1 MANYL
6 KEHCYYSNFMQ
17 RTLFLLCLLCL
28 IVGCEKKRQTETTPW
43 GTSIDSET
51 GLPVESEDTTA
62 LSLTDIQTNGEMIL
76 LTTSGP
82 ETYYDYRGRSMGT
95 QYLLCEKLAQK
106 LGVSLRVEIC
116 KDSAEMM
123 LRLHNGEGDIAA
135 FVLKDQGAGSKE
147 REGRDETFAALN
159 WRLKDGES
167 ELADSIVSWYRPELL
182 AQVRQEAAFALSSKS
197 VTRRVYAPML
207 NRAKGTISH
216 YDHLFMKYAPTAR
229 WDWRLLAALCYQES
243 TFDPQAHSWAGAC
256 GLMQIMPATAAH
268 LGLPMSMI
276 YEPEPNI
283 SASARYIAELNGKF
297 SDVRNA
303 NERHNYVLASYNGG
317 FFHIRDAMALARK
330 YGKNPY
336 RWADVSEF
344 VLKLSSPQFYNDPV
358 VKYGY
363 MRGEE
368 TVNYVSSIRHRWA
381 QYRGVAHA
389 APSSSG
395 SAPQKATHKHRFKL

>member
-1 MANYL
+1 
-6 KEHCYYSNFMQ
+6 MQ
-17 RTLFLLCLLCL
+17 RFLFFIVSLLCL
-28 IVGCEKKRQTETTPW
+28 VSCEQKSKTALTPW
-43 GTSIDSET
+43 GTPIDSET
-51 GLPVESEDTTA
+51 GLPLEAADSA
-62 LSLTDIQTNGEMIL
+62 SSSLTDIQSNGEMIL

-82 ETYYDYRGRSMGT
+82 DTYYDYRGRGMGT
-95 QYLLCEKLAQK
+95 QYLLCEKLAQH
-106 LGVSLRVEIC
+106 LGVSLRVELC
-116 KDSAEMM
+116 KDSAEM
-123 LRLHNGEGDIAA
+123 LQRLDAGEGDIAA
-135 FVLKDQGAGSKE
+135 GPLKVAADSSKTGAGTNAQQSIE
-147 REGRDETFAALN
+147 RLN
-159 WRLKDGES
+159 WRLAES
-167 ELADSIVSWYRPELL
+167 EGELADSIKSWFRPELI
-182 AQVRQEAAFALSSKS
+182 AQVQREADFALSSRS
-197 VTRRVYAPML
+197 VTRRVYLPML

-283 SASARYIAELNGKF
+283 SASARYIAELSGKF

-381 QYRGVAHA
+381 QYRGVAHS

>member
-1 MANYL
+1 
-6 KEHCYYSNFMQ
+6 MQ
-17 RTLFLLCLLCL
+17 RFLFFIVSLLCL
-28 IVGCEKKRQTETTPW
+28 VSCEQKSKTALTPW
-43 GTSIDSET
+43 GTPIDSET
-51 GLPVESEDTTA
+51 GLPLEAADSA
-62 LSLTDIQTNGEMIL
+62 SSSLTDIQSNGEMIL

-82 ETYYDYRGRSMGT
+82 DTYYDYRGRGMGT
-95 QYLLCEKLAQK
+95 QYLLCEKLAQH
-106 LGVSLRVEIC
+106 LGVSLRVELC
-116 KDSAEMM
+116 KDSAEM
-123 LRLHNGEGDIAA
+123 LQRLDAGEGDIAA
-135 FVLKDQGAGSKE
+135 GPLKVAADSSKTGSGTNAQQSIE
-147 REGRDETFAALN
+147 RLN
-159 WRLKDGES
+159 WQLAES
-167 ELADSIVSWYRPELL
+167 EGELADSIKSWFRPELI
-182 AQVRQEAAFALSSKS
+182 AQVQREADFALSSRS
-197 VTRRVYAPML
+197 VTRRVYLPML

-268 LGLPMSMI
+268 LGLPISMI

-283 SASARYIAELNGKF
+283 SASARYIAELSGKF

-303 NERHNYVLASYNGG
+303 NERYNYVLASYNGG

-363 MRGEE
+363 MRGDE

-395 SAPQKATHKHRFKL
+395 AAPQKATRKHRFKL